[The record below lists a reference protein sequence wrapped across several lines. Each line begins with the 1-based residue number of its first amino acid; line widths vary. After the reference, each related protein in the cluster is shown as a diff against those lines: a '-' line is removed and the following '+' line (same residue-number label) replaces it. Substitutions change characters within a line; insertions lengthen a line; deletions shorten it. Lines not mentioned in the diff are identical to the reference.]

1 MEKLQWYH
9 RNTKDNKITMN
20 NYMAINGQIH
30 TYTPQDWTRK
40 KKQRNQLPLTKWI
53 RENPSKQKSLTGS
66 LQGEFYQIFK
76 DELTPI
82 LLNLLKKIAEETIHP
97 NSFHE
102 ASNAPLTKPNNDIT
116 KSKTTSQYH

>member
-1 MEKLQWYH
+1 MNQEKK
-9 RNTKDNKITMN
+9 T
-20 NYMAINGQIH
+20 
-30 TYTPQDWTRK
+30 
-40 KKQRNQLPLTKWI
+40 
-53 RENPSKQKSLTGS
+53 PSKQKSQTGS

-82 LLNLLKKIAEETIHP
+82 LLNLLKKKIAEETTFP

-116 KSKTTSQYH
+116 KKQNYRPTTSYSMLKS